1 MKNRKKFIVAIDQGT
16 TSSRAILFNNQGKS
30 LFKSQLEIK
39 QYFPKSGWVEQNP
52 NEIWNKT
59 KKALIK
65 VIKKSKKL
73 NGEILTIGITNQ
85 RETTILWDKKTAKP
99 IYNAIVWQDRRTANF
114 CKKYSLNKN
123 REKIIRKKTGLII
136 DPYFSATKIKWIIEN
151 IKKAKILL
159 KQKRLLFGTVETFL
173 LWKLSKDNIH
183 ATDSTNA
190 SRTMLY
196 NINTNKWDTK
206 ILKSF
211 NIPSN
216 ILPIIK
222 NSSDDYGLT
231 NKSITKKEYPITG
244 VVGDQQAATIG
255 QACFQKGS
263 IKSTYGTGA
272 FILMNTGGKKIYSK
286 NRLLTTVCYR
296 INNKSTFALEGS
308 IFVAGSGVQWLR
320 DKMKLIE
327 TAEETEKIIKSLKS
341 NSGVYLVPAFV
352 GLGAPYW
359 NSEARGVLSGLTR
372 DTGPKEIIRAII
384 ESTAYQSY
392 DLFKA
397 MKDDG
402 LKPKI
407 IKVDGGMV
415 KNNWFTQFLSD
426 VVNIKVVRA
435 KFEDSTALGAAYMA
449 GLYIGAYKSLNE
461 ISKKWKE
468 DRKFIPK
475 MKKDLRANLLKGWN
489 NTVRRTLIK

>member
-1 MKNRKKFIVAIDQGT
+1 LKNKKKFIVAIDQGT
-16 TSSRAILFNNQGKS
+16 TSSRAILFSTKGKS
-30 LFKSQLEIK
+30 IFKSQLEFK
-39 QYFPKSGWVEQNP
+39 QYFPMNGWVEHNP
-52 NEIWNKT
+52 EEIWNKT
-59 KKALIK
+59 KKVLVD
-65 VIKKSKKL
+65 VINKSRKL
-73 NGEILTIGITNQ
+73 KGEILTIGITNQ
-85 RETTILWDKKTAKP
+85 RETTILWDKFSGKP
-99 IYNAIVWQDRRTANF
+99 VYKAIVWQDRRTADF
-114 CKKYSLNKN
+114 CNKYRSNKRERLIN
-123 REKIIRKKTGLII
+123 RKTGLLI
-136 DPYFSATKIKWIIEN
+136 DSYFSGTKIKWIIDN
-151 IKKAKILL
+151 ITRAKKLL
-159 KQKRLLFGTVETFL
+159 GRKQLLFGTIDTFL
-173 LWKLSKDNIH
+173 LWRLTKGKSH
-183 ATDSTNA
+183 VTDATNA

-196 NINTNKWDTK
+196 NIHTNKWDHQ
-206 ILKSF
+206 ILKSLK
-211 NIPSN
+211 IPSH
-216 ILPIIK
+216 ILPSIK
-222 NSSDDYGLT
+222 NSSDNFGMT
-231 NKSITKKEYPITG
+231 HRSITGKSYPITG

-272 FILMNTGGKKIYSK
+272 FVLMNTGRKKIYSK

-327 TAEETEKIIKSLKS
+327 TAGETEKIIKSLKS

-415 KNNWFTQFLSD
+415 KNNWFNQFLSD
-426 VVNIKVVRA
+426 VVNIKVYRA
-435 KFEDSTALGAAYMA
+435 KVEDSTALGAAYMA
-449 GLYIGAYKSLNE
+449 GLYIGVYKSLNE
-461 ISKKWKE
+461 ISKKWKA

-475 MKKDLRANLLKGWN
+475 MKKDFRANLIKGWN
-489 NTVRRTLIK
+489 KTLRRTLIK

>member
-16 TSSRAILFNNQGKS
+16 TSSRAILFDIQGKS
-30 LFKSQLEIK
+30 LFKSQLEFK
-39 QYFPKSGWVEQNP
+39 QYFPKNGWVEHNP
-52 NEIWNKT
+52 EEIWNKT
-59 KKALIK
+59 KKVLMDTIN
-65 VIKKSKKL
+65 KSKRFK
-73 NGEILTIGITNQ
+73 GDILTIGITNQ
-85 RETTILWDKKTAKP
+85 RETTILWDRVSGKP
-99 IYNAIVWQDRRTANF
+99 VYNAIVWQDRRTADF
-114 CKKYSLNKN
+114 CKKYRSNK
-123 REKIIRKKTGLII
+123 REHLINKKTGLLI
-136 DPYFSATKIKWIIEN
+136 DPYFSGTKIKWIIEN
-151 IKKAKILL
+151 VPKVKILL
-159 KQKRLLFGTVETFL
+159 KKKRLLFGTIDTFL
-173 LWKLSKDNIH
+173 LWRLTKGKIH
-183 ATDSTNA
+183 ATDATNA

-196 NINTNKWDTK
+196 NINTNKWDNQ
-206 ILKSF
+206 ILKSLK
-211 NIPSN
+211 IPSH
-216 ILPIIK
+216 ILPLIK
-222 NSSDDYGLT
+222 NSSDDFGRT
-231 NKSITKKEYPITG
+231 HISITGKSYPITG

-272 FILMNTGGKKIYSK
+272 FVLMNTGGKKIYSK

-327 TAEETEKIIKSLKS
+327 TAGETEKLIKSLKS

-426 VVNIKVVRA
+426 VINIKVDRA
-435 KFEDSTALGAAYMA
+435 KVEDSTALGAAYMA

-461 ISKKWKE
+461 ISKKWKA

-475 MKKDLRANLLKGWN
+475 MKKDLRANLIKGWN

>member
-1 MKNRKKFIVAIDQGT
+1 MIV
-16 TSSRAILFNNQGKS
+16 
-30 LFKSQLEIK
+30 
-39 QYFPKSGWVEQNP
+39 
-52 NEIWNKT
+52 
-59 KKALIK
+59 
-65 VIKKSKKL
+65 
-73 NGEILTIGITNQ
+73 
-85 RETTILWDKKTAKP
+85 
-99 IYNAIVWQDRRTANF
+99 
-114 CKKYSLNKN
+114 
-123 REKIIRKKTGLII
+123 
-136 DPYFSATKIKWIIEN
+136 DPYFSATKIRWIIRN

-159 KQKRLLFGTVETFL
+159 KQKRLLFGTIDTFL
-173 LWKLSKDNIH
+173 LWKLTKGGIH

-206 ILKSF
+206 ILRSF
-211 NIPSN
+211 NIPPN

-231 NKSITKKEYPITG
+231 KKSITKKEYPITG

-255 QACFQKGS
+255 QTCFQKGS

-272 FILMNTGGKKIYSK
+272 FVLMNTGTKKIYSK
-286 NRLLTTVCYR
+286 NKLLTTVCYR
-296 INNKSTFALEGS
+296 VNNKSTFALEGS

-327 TAEETEKIIKSLKS
+327 TAGETEKIIKSLKS

-359 NSEARGVLSGLTR
+359 DSEARGVLSGLTR
-372 DTGPKEIIRAII
+372 DTSPKEIIRAII

-426 VVNIKVVRA
+426 VVNIKVDRA
-435 KFEDSTALGAAYMA
+435 KVEDSTALGAAYMA
-449 GLYIGAYKSLNE
+449 GLYIGSYKSLNE
-461 ISKKWKE
+461 ISKKWKA

-475 MKKDLRANLLKGWN
+475 MKKVLRDNLLKGWN
-489 NTVRRTLIK
+489 NTVRRALIK